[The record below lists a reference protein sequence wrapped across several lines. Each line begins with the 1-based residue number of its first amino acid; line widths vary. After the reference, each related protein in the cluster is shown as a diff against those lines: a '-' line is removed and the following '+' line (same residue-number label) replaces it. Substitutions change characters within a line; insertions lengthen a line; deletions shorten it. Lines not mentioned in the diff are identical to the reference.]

1 MRRFGVTVGAAI
13 LVAASAI
20 PAGAGSLY
28 SNGSS
33 ETAQNLNLVPV
44 AHRSS
49 ERHRDRDCHR
59 YPARH
64 FIPGYGR
71 VLHDHDGPRCRVDVM
86 RRADRRDHRDRD
98 RGDCIRIGDIKICT

>member
-13 LVAASAI
+13 LIAASAI

-28 SNGSS
+28 SYGNS

-44 AHRSS
+44 AHRSG
-49 ERHRDRDCHR
+49 ERHRDREDCHR

-64 FIPGYGR
+64 FLPGYGR

-86 RRADRRDHRDRD
+86 RRADRRDHRDR
-98 RGDCIRIGDIKICT
+98 GDCIRIGDLRICT